1 MTDNSKCLS
10 LNRIFIFK
18 NKKEMNKIYKL
29 NKPQNWDSER
39 GKKQT
44 EKLLFNMKLGGSKCL
59 KINIYHQEPVI
70 TDLWK

>member
-1 MTDNSKCLS
+1 
-10 LNRIFIFK
+10 
-18 NKKEMNKIYKL
+18 MNKIYKL

-44 EKLLFNMKLGGSKCL
+44 EKLMFNMKLGGPKCL

-70 TDLWK
+70 TDLWI